1 MATVIIP
8 TPLRKFTN
16 NTARLQVSPGTIHST
31 FRELTQNFPDLKK
44 HLLDEDGNI
53 RSYVNIFIGNDDIR
67 DLQQADTAV
76 KEDAVISIVPA
87 IAGGSPE
94 THGAPRPNESASTD
108 SHSSTTS
115 AGTPSSAAPS
125 GTPGPSPTAS
135 AGAPFSKEELARYN
149 RHIIIPGFG
158 MEAQLKLKAAKV
170 LVIGSGGL
178 GSPVLL
184 YLAAAGVGTIG
195 IVDFDVVDDS
205 NLQRQV
211 LFGVDAIGKP
221 KVEAARRRLESLNPY
236 IKLHVYNTHL
246 NSQNALEILKDYDVI
261 ADGTD
266 NFPTRYLVNDASV
279 LLGKPNVYAS
289 IFQFEG
295 QVSVFNYRNAHGE
308 LGPNYRDLYPTP
320 PPPGLVPSCAE
331 GGVLGVLPGIIGS
344 LQALEVIKVITGV
357 GDTLSGRFY
366 IFDALNFESRT
377 FTIRRRKDNPV
388 NGENPTITA
397 LIDYE
402 QFCGMRAVEERHL
415 KEITAK
421 ELYDW
426 QVRGEKFQLI
436 DVREPHEYD
445 IVNIGAELIPLG
457 SVTDNSNK
465 IDRDIP
471 VVLHCKVGGRS
482 AKAIRELEEKFGF
495 TNLYN
500 LKGGI
505 LAYID
510 EVQPELTKY

>member
-16 NTARLQVSPGTIHST
+16 NTARLQVGAGTIRDT
-31 FRELTQNFPDLKK
+31 VRELTQNFPDLKK
-44 HLLDEDGNI
+44 HLLDDQGKI
-53 RSYVNIFIGNDDIR
+53 RSFVNIFIGNDDIR
-67 DLQQADTAV
+67 DLQQENTAV
-76 KEDAVISIVPA
+76 KEDAVVSIVPA
-87 IAGGSPE
+87 IAGGSP
-94 THGAPRPNESASTD
+94 A
-108 SHSSTTS
+108 
-115 AGTPSSAAPS
+115 
-125 GTPGPSPTAS
+125 
-135 AGAPFSKEELARYN
+135 AGAANGGAKNGAVFTKEELARYN
-149 RHIIIPGFG
+149 RHIIIPEFG

-184 YLAAAGVGTIG
+184 YLAAAGVGTLG

-211 LFGVDAIGKP
+211 LFGINEIGKP
-221 KVEAARRRLESLNPY
+221 KVEAAKRRLEALNPY
-236 IKLHVYNTHL
+236 INLRIYNTHL
-246 NSQNALEILKDYDVI
+246 NSQNALDIIRDYDVI

-295 QVSVFNYRNAHGE
+295 QVSVFNYRDAEGNP
-308 LGPNYRDLYPTP
+308 GPNYRDLYPTP

-357 GDTLSGRFY
+357 GETLSGRFY

-377 FTIRRRKDNPV
+377 FTIKPREDNPV
-388 NGENPTITA
+388 NGKNPTITG

-402 QFCGMRAVEERHL
+402 QFCGMKAVEEKQL
-415 KEITAK
+415 KEITVK

-426 QVRGEKFQLI
+426 QVKGEPLQLI
-436 DVREPHEYD
+436 DVREPHEYE
-445 IVNIGAELIPLG
+445 IVNIGGELIPLAT
-457 SVTDNSNK
+457 VAVNADR
-465 IDRDIP
+465 IDRDRK
-471 VVLHCKVGGRS
+471 VVVHCKVGGRS
-482 AKAIRELEEKFGF
+482 
-495 TNLYN
+495 
-500 LKGGI
+500 
-505 LAYID
+505 
-510 EVQPELTKY
+510 

>member
-1 MATVIIP
+1 MS
-8 TPLRKFTN
+8 N
-16 NTARLQVSPGTIHST
+16 HST
-31 FRELTQNFPDLKK
+31 IT
-44 HLLDEDGNI
+44 
-53 RSYVNIFIGNDDIR
+53 
-67 DLQQADTAV
+67 
-76 KEDAVISIVPA
+76 
-87 IAGGSPE
+87 
-94 THGAPRPNESASTD
+94 
-108 SHSSTTS
+108 
-115 AGTPSSAAPS
+115 
-125 GTPGPSPTAS
+125 
-135 AGAPFSKEELARYN
+135 FSKEELARYN
-149 RHIIIPGFG
+149 RHIIIPDFG
-158 MEAQLKLKAAKV
+158 LEAQQKLKAAKV
-170 LVIGSGGL
+170 LIVGSGGL
-178 GSPVLL
+178 GSPALL

-211 LFGVDAIGKP
+211 LFGVESVGKF
-221 KVEAARRRLESLNPY
+221 KVEAAKSRLEALNPH
-236 IKLHVYNTHL
+236 INIILHNTQL
-246 NSQNALEILKDYDVI
+246 TSQNALDIIRDYDLV

-266 NFPTRYLVNDASV
+266 NFPTRYLVNDAAV

-295 QVSVFNYRNAHGE
+295 QVSVFNYTNKEGV

-357 GDTLSGRFY
+357 GEPLAGRFY

-377 FTIRRRKDNPV
+377 FNISRRADNPL
-388 NGENPTITA
+388 NGQNPSITA

-402 QFCGMRAVEERHL
+402 QFCGMKAVEKPVR
-415 KEITAK
+415 EITAK

-426 QVRGEKFQLI
+426 QVKGEAFQLI

-445 IVNIGAELIPLG
+445 IVNIGAELIPLAT
-457 SVTDNSNK
+457 VAENAAK
-465 IDRDIP
+465 FRRDTK
-471 VVLHCKVGGRS
+471 VVVHCKMGGRS
-482 AKAIRELEEKFGF
+482 AKAIRELEEKFGY

-505 LAYID
+505 LGYID

>member
-16 NTARLQVSPGTIHST
+16 NTARLQVGTGTIHST
-31 FRELTQNFPDLKK
+31 VKELTQNFPDLKK
-44 HLLDEDGNI
+44 HLLDDGGNI

-67 DLQQADTAV
+67 DLQQEKTPV

-87 IAGGSPE
+87 IAGGTPDSGPDPAP
-94 THGAPRPNESASTD
+94 GAQSTPA
-108 SHSSTTS
+108 T
-115 AGTPSSAAPS
+115 APLF
-125 GTPGPSPTAS
+125 T
-135 AGAPFSKEELARYN
+135 KEELARYN

-158 MEAQLKLKAAKV
+158 MAAQQKLKTAKV

-184 YLAAAGVGTIG
+184 YLAAAGIGTIG

-211 LFGVDAIGKP
+211 LFGVNEIGRP
-221 KVEAARRRLESLNPY
+221 KVEAARRRLEALNPY
-236 IKLHVYNTHL
+236 IRLNIYNTHL
-246 NSQNALEILKDYDVI
+246 NSQNALDILKDYDVI

-295 QVSVFNYRNAHGE
+295 QVSVFNYRNANGE
-308 LGPNYRDLYPTP
+308 LGPNYRDLYPAP

-357 GDTLSGRFY
+357 GETLSGRFY

-377 FTIRRRKDNPV
+377 FTIRPREDNPI
-388 NGENPTITA
+388 NGKSPTITT

-402 QFCGMRAVEERHL
+402 QFCGMRAVEEAPL

-436 DVREPHEYD
+436 DVREPHEFD
-445 IVNIGAELIPLG
+445 IVNIGGELIPLG
-457 SVTDNSNK
+457 TVSDNSGRVS
-465 IDRDIP
+465 RDKN
-471 VVLHCKVGGRS
+471 VVVHCKMGGRS
-482 AKAIRELEEKFGF
+482 AKAIRELQEKYGF